1 MTRRPVSRRTVLMLL
16 AAAAVITLLVAGVTA
31 MLAGNVRSPM
41 PQQTGPAVF
50 SPDGSHTHTYTS
62 SAPPTGVTTPP
73 TGAPPVT
80 PPPATLAPLPPNTSI
95 GTGAM
100 ATAWGEAIL
109 TALGAPLNTA
119 NVSSMLAW
127 FAAEDDNQPQG
138 HNADGV
144 GQNNPLDVTGDS
156 GTFTGTIG
164 SEPSGAGPGFP
175 GNLNFDTPVHGVAA
189 MAQVI
194 RNYSAIHAALTSG
207 KGLIGNAAVSA
218 NLSEWSGGGYSSLS

>member
-1 MTRRPVSRRTVLMLL
+1 VTVVLVTVAVIALL
-16 AAAAVITLLVAGVTA
+16 AAGVTA
-31 MLAGNVRSPM
+31 MLARMS
-41 PQQTGPAVF
+41 QQTGPAVF
-50 SPDGSHTHTYTS
+50 NPDGSHTHTVTS
-62 SAPPTGVTTPP
+62 SVPP
-73 TGAPPVT
+73 TGAPVTPPVT
-80 PPPATLAPLPPNTSI
+80 PPVALPVLPPNTSV

-100 ATAWGEAIL
+100 ATEWGEAIL

-119 NVSSMLAW
+119 NVSSMIAW
-127 FAAEDDNQPQG
+127 FAAEDDNQPEG

-156 GTFTGTIG
+156 GTFTGTTG

-175 GNLNFDTPVHGVAA
+175 GNLNFDTPAHGVNA
-189 MAQVI
+189 MVQVI